1 MHFTRRPD
9 SKLGQICAQ
18 TEALEVYFPME
29 QTSHPNSF
37 FRKVYGP
44 KSEGM
49 SYFTNSKMFQMSYFF
64 HPMSELS
71 FSWAYLEYF
80 WERNVSTMSIT
91 FKIQCTPNK
100 ELKPYATHSLYEME
114 RLWKQPTRSKS
125 QRAIQLSSNSHYKL
139 QITFRT
145 CLKSTGYYNTYKA
158 GLLTPPKRITASHG
172 IKNTY

>member
-1 MHFTRRPD
+1 MRFTSRPD

-18 TEALEVYFPME
+18 IEALGVYFPME
-29 QTSHPNSF
+29 QTSPPNSF
-37 FRKVYGP
+37 CRKRYGP
-44 KSEGM
+44 NSEGM
-49 SYFTNSKMFQMSYFF
+49 SYFANPKNVSNVVFLSSDVRIEFF
-64 HPMSELS
+64 LS
-71 FSWAYLEYF
+71 LSWVF
-80 WERNVSTMSIT
+80 WERNMSTMSIT

-145 CLKSTGYYNTYKA
+145 CLKSTGYYI
-158 GLLTPPKRITASHG
+158 LPPLKEFRPRNST
-172 IKNTY
+172 